1 MLDVSNLKKITEKN
15 KTVLIRFDLNVPL
28 NSIDD
33 YISDRIIRI
42 KKPILNLLHENHKV
56 IILSHLGRP
65 KGEIKNELSLQ
76 QVVPQLEKVLEK
88 KINFL
93 PDCIGNEIKDKI
105 NSLEDGTVILLENC
119 RFYKEEEE
127 NDHDFA
133 KQLSELADV
142 YVNDAFAC
150 SHRAHASIEAIS
162 HFMPSYCGD
171 LLEEEIINLQEV
183 IHEPLSPALT
193 IIGGSKISTKITVLK
208 NLSKKMDTIVIAGGM
223 ANNFLKYHGYNI
235 QKSLHEENVDHLIT
249 EILDFSSKNNCR
261 LVLPIDVVTADKISD
276 KADTKESDIDN
287 IEKQNMILDIGKN
300 TLKLIKNEIS
310 KSKTVFWNGPLGV
323 FETSPFDKGT
333 VEIANFIGTLTE
345 NNKIRSFAGGG
356 DTISALDLAR
366 VKDKFSYVST
376 GGGALLELIEGK
388 KLPGLVAL
396 GIYNRR

>member
-15 KTVLIRFDLNVPL
+15 KTVLIRLDLNVPL

-42 KKPILNLLHENHKV
+42 KKPILNLLNGNNKV

-65 KGEIKNELSLQ
+65 KGKIKDELSLQ
-76 QVVPQLEKVLEK
+76 QVVPQLERVLEK

-93 PDCIGNEIKDKI
+93 PDCIGNEVKDKI
-105 NSLEDGTVILLENC
+105 NSLENGTIILLENC

-142 YVNDAFAC
+142 YINDAFAC

-183 IHEPLSPALT
+183 IHEPLGPALT

-235 QKSLHEENVDHLIT
+235 QKSLHEENVDHLIG

-261 LVLPIDVVTADKISD
+261 LVLPIDAVTADKISN

-287 IEKQNMILDIGKN
+287 IEEQNMILDIGKN
-300 TLKLIKNEIS
+300 TVKLIKNEIS

-323 FETSPFDKGT
+323 FETSPFDRGT
-333 VEIANFIGTLTE
+333 VEIAKFISNLTS

-356 DTISALDLAR
+356 DTISALDLAG
-366 VKDKFSYVST
+366 VKDNFSYVST

-396 GIYNRR
+396 GIL

>member
-65 KGEIKNELSLQ
+65 NGEIKDELSLQ

-142 YVNDAFAC
+142 YINDAFAC

-287 IEKQNMILDIGKN
+287 IEEQNMILDIGKN

-396 GIYNRR
+396 GIL

>member
-65 KGEIKNELSLQ
+65 KGVIKDELSLQ

-93 PDCIGNEIKDKI
+93 PDCIGNKIKDKI
-105 NSLEDGTVILLENC
+105 NTLEYGTVILLENC

-127 NDHDFA
+127 NNHDFA

-162 HFMPSYCGD
+162 HCMPSYCGD
-171 LLEEEIINLQEV
+171 LLEEEMINLQEV

-235 QKSLHEENVDHLIT
+235 QKSLHEENVDHLIG

-261 LVLPIDVVTADKISD
+261 LVLPIDAVTADKISN

-287 IEKQNMILDIGKN
+287 IEEQNMILDIGKN
-300 TLKLIKNEIS
+300 TVKLIKNEIS

-323 FETSPFDKGT
+323 FETSPFDRGT
-333 VEIANFIGTLTE
+333 VEIANFISNLTA

-356 DTISALDLAR
+356 DTISALDLAG
-366 VKDKFSYVST
+366 VKDNFSYVST

-396 GIYNRR
+396 GIL

>member
-1 MLDVSNLKKITEKN
+1 MLDFSNLKKITEKN

-28 NSIDD
+28 NSIDE

-42 KKPILNLLHENHKV
+42 KKPILDLLHENHKV

-65 KGEIKNELSLQ
+65 KGKIKDELSLQ
-76 QVVPQLEKVLEK
+76 QVVPQLERVLET

-93 PDCIGNEIKDKI
+93 PDCIGNEVKDKI
-105 NSLEDGTVILLENC
+105 NSLENGTIILLENC

-142 YVNDAFAC
+142 YINDAFAC

-183 IHEPLSPALT
+183 IHEPLGPALT

-235 QKSLHEENVDHLIT
+235 QKSLHEENVDHLIG
-249 EILDFSSKNNCR
+249 EILDFSSKNNCK
-261 LVLPIDVVTADKISD
+261 LVLPIDAVTADKISN
-276 KADTKESDIDN
+276 KADTKESDIEN
-287 IEKQNMILDIGKN
+287 IKEQNMILDIGKK
-300 TLKLIKNEIS
+300 TLKLIKKEIS

-323 FETSPFDKGT
+323 FETSPFDRGT
-333 VEIANFIGTLTE
+333 VEIANFISNLTA

-356 DTISALDLAR
+356 DTISALDLAG
-366 VKDKFSYVST
+366 VKDNFSYVST

-388 KLPGLVAL
+388 KLPGLLAL
-396 GIYNRR
+396 GIL

>member
-28 NSIDD
+28 NSIDN

-65 KGEIKNELSLQ
+65 NGEIKDEISLQ

-105 NSLEDGTVILLENC
+105 NSLEYGTVILLENC

-235 QKSLHEENVDHLIT
+235 QKSLHEENVDRLIT

-276 KADTKESDIDN
+276 KADTKESEIDN
-287 IEKQNMILDIGKN
+287 IEEQNMILDIGKN

-323 FETSPFDKGT
+323 FETYPFDKGT

-396 GIYNRR
+396 GIL